1 MKKGLMIVL
10 TDEELLDLYRII
22 LDRDA
27 EAALEFLTK
36 YLKKPVQQALEG
48 G

>member
-1 MKKGLMIVL
+1 MKKGLILVL
-10 TDEELLDLYRII
+10 SEEELLELYRII

-36 YLKKPVQQALEG
+36 YLKKPAQQALEG